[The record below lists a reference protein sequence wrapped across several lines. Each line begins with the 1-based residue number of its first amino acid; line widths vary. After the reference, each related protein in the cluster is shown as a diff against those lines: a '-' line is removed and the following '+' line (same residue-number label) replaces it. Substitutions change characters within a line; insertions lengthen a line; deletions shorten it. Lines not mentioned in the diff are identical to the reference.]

1 MRAFHSKKSVDMAN
15 WKLVRRA
22 VTPMFIVRLYYL
34 LRHRAIISGKAEV
47 DLAPTAW
54 GPGCVIS
61 AFAKVKIAGPFVMG
75 RGVQIAS
82 GCFIAVARG
91 GLTIGDHVMISPN
104 CTILTSSYIFD
115 RLDAPLYEQG
125 DTSKGVRIGQRVWLG
140 SNCVVLD
147 GAEIGDN
154 VIVSAGSTV
163 SGRILPNSVV
173 LGNPA
178 RVIFTRR

>member
-1 MRAFHSKKSVDMAN
+1 MPN

-22 VTPMFIVRLYYL
+22 LTPMFIVRIYYF
-34 LRHRAIISGKAEV
+34 LRHGAVISGKAEV
-47 DLAPTAW
+47 DLAPTTAW

-61 AFAKVKIAGPFVMG
+61 AFTKMKIAGRFEMG
-75 RGVQIAS
+75 RGAQIAS

-115 RLDAPLYEQG
+115 RLDMPLHEQG
-125 DTSKGVRIGQRVWLG
+125 DTSKGVRIGHRVWLG
-140 SNCVVLD
+140 SNSVVLD
-147 GAEIGDN
+147 GTEIGDN

-163 SGRILPNSVV
+163 SGRIPPNSVL

-178 RVIFTRR
+178 KVIFTRR

>member
-1 MRAFHSKKSVDMAN
+1 MPN

-22 VTPMFIVRLYYL
+22 ITPMLVVRLYFF
-34 LRHRAIISGKAEV
+34 LRHRAAISGKAEV
-47 DLAPTAW
+47 DLASTTTW

-61 AFAKVKIAGPFVMG
+61 AFTKMKIAGPFVMG

-82 GCFIAVARG
+82 GCFLAVARG
-91 GLTIGDHVMISPN
+91 GLTIGDHVLISPN

-115 RLDAPLYEQG
+115 RLDTPLHEQG
-125 DTSKGVRIGQRVWLG
+125 DTSKGVRIGHRVWLG
-140 SNCVVLD
+140 SNSVILD
-147 GAEIGDN
+147 GADIGDN

-163 SGRILPNSVV
+163 SGRIPPNTLV